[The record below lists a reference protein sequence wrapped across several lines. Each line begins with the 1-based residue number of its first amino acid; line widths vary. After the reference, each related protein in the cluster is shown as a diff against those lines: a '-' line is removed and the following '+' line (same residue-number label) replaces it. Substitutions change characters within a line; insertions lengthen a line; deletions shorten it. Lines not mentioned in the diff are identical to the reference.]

1 MRCYLIKFSRLMIY
15 AICADFIK
23 ININTHFV
31 DFAEESIALNQYL
44 KTVCKLHFKK
54 ITKKLKKCLHFYK
67 MCVIIRA

>member
-1 MRCYLIKFSRLMIY
+1 MIY

-54 ITKKLKKCLHFYK
+54 NYKKVKKMLAFL
-67 MCVIIRA
+67 